1 MVAFAAYLFWQL
13 ACIKIVVLPKG
24 DELAFDTV
32 SIDTVVPMDTV
43 PMDTVPMD
51 SIPMYAIPMPTILTA
66 SGHNLLSYI
75 GPFEC
80 VIHVYEYA
88 QAQPFSIILLTPPQL
103 IIMRLFIC
111 LFAINSRNF

>member
-1 MVAFAAYLFWQL
+1 MVAFAAYLFWVQL
-13 ACIKIVVLPKG
+13 ACIKIVVLPTG

-51 SIPMYAIPMPTILTA
+51 SIPMPTILTA